1 MSTSVPAL
9 GVLRS
14 GPRAIGRARA
24 PLLAGRRAEGFWDG
38 GWTAS
43 YAPDADYVLL
53 QWWLHPS
60 GEGGLRAPRPDL
72 VQRAVRSILSRQAA
86 DGGFPLVGSGPAGL
100 ADTVRAYCALKLG
113 GLAPEDPRMR
123 AARERI
129 LALGGLEAIDE
140 LTGVTLG
147 LFGFGRTESGARIPA
162 GLPVAIGFPG
172 PAESWSRTIALSLVA
187 LRSRAAARPVPPR
200 CNACELFA
208 GATPS
213 GAFQERSTGSR
224 FGILEK
230 LGRWLRPQSPD
241 AHAARAAETWL
252 IRNAGT
258 PDCLAAGNPAA
269 MYMMMAL
276 DAVGCPAG
284 APTRVELERRSHEM
298 LPEAGPALVDQRFL
312 SPVHDTA
319 LAATALLQS
328 GLVSGVELENTVDW
342 LAAQDVGGSA
352 VTAPMVLLALQH
364 ALAAGARPRREAFHR
379 LTQGLVGAQGRG
391 GGWPVFEADL
401 ETLPAPSRA
410 RNSAPVLDPSA
421 PDVTGLVLEALCSC
435 GLSGAD
441 PPVRRGV
448 RFLIESQEPEGSWRG
463 RWGTNRLYAT
473 FRALRGLRAA
483 GVDGREACVLR
494 AAEWIRSIQS
504 PDGGWGEADGTSEYV
519 PLPGTPSQTAW
530 AVLGLLAAGDVT
542 SDSVGRGVERLLSAQ
557 QPDGNWRDIGSNLPG
572 IPGVVALT
580 GAISAT
586 CFPLLALAECV
597 KAAPLARRMT

>member
-38 GWTAS
+38 EWTAS

-60 GEGGLRAPRPDL
+60 EKGGLHAPRPDL
-72 VQRAVRSILSRQAA
+72 VRRAVHSILGRQAA
-86 DGGFPLVGSGPAGL
+86 DGGFPLVRGGPAGL
-100 ADTVRAYCALKLG
+100 AGTVRAYCALKLG
-113 GLAPEDPRMR
+113 GLDPEDPRMR
-123 AARERI
+123 AARDRI
-129 LALGGLEAIDE
+129 LALGGLEAIDV
-140 LTGVTLG
+140 LTSATLG
-147 LFGFGRTESGARIPA
+147 LFGVGRTESGALTRA
-162 GLPVAIGFPG
+162 GLPVAIGFAG
-172 PAESWSRTIALSLVA
+172 PAESWSRTIVLSLAA
-187 LRSRAAARPVPPR
+187 LRSRAAARPVPPG
-200 CNACELFA
+200 CNAHELFT

-213 GAFQERSTGSR
+213 GTFQERSTGSR

-230 LGRWLRPQSPD
+230 LGRWLRPQSPG
-241 AHAARAAETWL
+241 AQAARAAETWL
-252 IRNAGT
+252 IQNARI

-276 DAVGCPAG
+276 DALGCPTG
-284 APTRVELERRSHEM
+284 TPTRVELERRSHEM
-298 LPEAGPALVDQRFL
+298 LPGAGPAPVDQRIL

-342 LAAQDVGGSA
+342 LAAQDVGGSVVA
-352 VTAPMVLLALQH
+352 ASIVLLALQH
-364 ALAAGARPRREAFHR
+364 ALAAGARPRREAIHR
-379 LTQGLVGAQGRG
+379 VTQGLAGAQGRG
-391 GGWPVFEADL
+391 GGWPVFDIGL
-401 ETLPAPSRA
+401 ETPPAPSRF
-410 RNSAPVLDPSA
+410 RESAPVLDPSA

-441 PPVRRGV
+441 EPVRRGI
-448 RFLIESQEPEGSWRG
+448 RFLIESQEPEGSWPG
-463 RWGTNRLYAT
+463 GWGANRLYAT

-483 GVDGREACVLR
+483 GVDDREAYVLR
-494 AAEWIRSIQS
+494 AAEWIRSIQNS
-504 PDGGWGEADGTSEYV
+504 DGGWGEADGTSEYV

-530 AVLGLLAAGDVT
+530 ALLGLLAAGDVT
-542 SDSVGRGVERLLSAQ
+542 SDSVGRGVEHLVSAQ
-557 QPDGNWRDIGSNLPG
+557 QPDGNWRDRGSNLPG

-580 GAISAT
+580 SAVSAT
-586 CFPLLALAECV
+586 CFPLLALAEHV